1 MPKIIQKQNDNTK
14 YNRINQIYSMLK
26 NNVHGFTINELAKE
40 LDVSTKTI
48 HQPCRLI
55 NIKQLKQWIL

>member
-26 NNVHGFTINELAKE
+26 NNVHGFTIAELAKE

-48 HQPCRLI
+48 QRD
-55 NIKQLKQWIL
+55 